1 MRVVIQRVRS
11 AEVAI
16 AGATVAQIGPGLLV
30 LVGFTDGDGPQQ
42 LQWMA
47 RKLAGLRVF
56 EDAEGKMNLAVAET
70 DGALLLVP
78 NFTLYADCS
87 KGRRPGFS
95 GAAQPD
101 VASRL
106 FDDFCALMQGFGVP
120 VEKGEFGAYM
130 QVNLQNDGPVTLIID
145 SPDPGS

>member
-1 MRVVIQRVRS
+1 MRVVIQRVRR
-11 AEVAI
+11 ADVTI
-16 AGATVAQIGPGLLV
+16 AGATIAEIGPGLLV
-30 LVGFTDGDGPQQ
+30 LAGFKDGDGPEQ

-47 RKLAGLRVF
+47 QKIAGLRIF

-70 DGALLLVP
+70 GGSILLVP
-78 NFTLYADCS
+78 NFTLYADCN

-95 GAAQPD
+95 GAADPG

-106 FDDFCALMQGFGVP
+106 FDEFCALMQEFEVP

-130 QVNLQNDGPVTLIID
+130 QVSLQNDGPVTLIID
-145 SPDPGS
+145 SP